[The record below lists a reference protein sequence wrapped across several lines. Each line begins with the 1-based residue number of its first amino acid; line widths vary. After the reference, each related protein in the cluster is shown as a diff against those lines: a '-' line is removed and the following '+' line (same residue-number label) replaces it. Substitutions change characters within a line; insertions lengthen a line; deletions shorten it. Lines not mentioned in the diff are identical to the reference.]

1 MRKPILAVF
10 LFLGAALYLTGSL
23 ARAQPPYRPGP
34 DPRAYRHFLLSR
46 SPYKVYST
54 ATPGAVIV
62 TQTPFTR
69 HTMASGAGYLN
80 QRISPRGFEEYRV
93 VPGYEERFE
102 APYYGSYLYVPP
114 QVRHYYLPPRQPGPP
129 YRP

>member
-1 MRKPILAVF
+1 MRKPILAVGF
-10 LFLGAALYLTGSL
+10 LLAAAVWLNGSS
-23 ARAQPPYRPGP
+23 AWAQPPYRPGP

-54 ATPGAVIV
+54 ATPGTV
-62 TQTPFTR
+62 TVTETPFTR
-69 HTMASGAGYLN
+69 HTMATGPGYLN
-80 QRISPRGFEEYRV
+80 QHISPRGFEEYRI

-102 APYYGSYLYVPP
+102 APFHGRYLYVPP
-114 QVRHYYLPPRQPGPP
+114 QVRHFYLPPRPPRSP